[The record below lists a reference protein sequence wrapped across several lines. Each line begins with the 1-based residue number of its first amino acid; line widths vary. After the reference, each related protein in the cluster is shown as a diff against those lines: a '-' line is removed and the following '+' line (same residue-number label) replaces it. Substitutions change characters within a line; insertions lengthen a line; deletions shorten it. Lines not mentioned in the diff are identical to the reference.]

1 MRSLNWKLGGALL
14 LMVVVSIGLM
24 AYLTN
29 LNTAR
34 EFRQYISCIN
44 VVYAERVEQSL
55 TLFYSKEYSW
65 IGIQSALEA
74 SLEAEDGRLVVAD
87 SAGVVVGDSYGDWQG
102 RDAEDLGLKG
112 GILIDVLGK
121 EVGEFYLIGTPV
133 AWISRGHMGQWDKFI
148 PPVLN
153 MAEQDFLKRVRVSL
167 LLAGLLAA
175 GVAILLGLIITRQI
189 TRPIHALTA
198 GARRIAR
205 GQLNYRVE
213 VHSKD
218 EIGDLA
224 TSFNEMGSVLS
235 KNEETRRRLLAD
247 ITHELRTPLTV
258 IEGTVNGILDGVF
271 EPDKERLN
279 SIKDETFLLTRL
291 INDLRDISLA
301 ESGQLKLEIAPTDMA
316 KLVNRKL
323 SQAERTAHAKGV
335 QLELQAAQDMPELRV
350 DLLRMEQV
358 IANLITNAVRHTFAG
373 GKVTVF
379 LQEGTVDDGS
389 GLDCPHML
397 ISVADTGEGIG
408 AEHLAKVFE
417 RFYRADSSRAR
428 SRGETGLGLAI
439 VKQMVEAHSGRV
451 WVLSEPDKGSTFF
464 VALPFDSS
472 L

>member
-29 LNTAR
+29 LSTAR
-34 EFRQYISCIN
+34 EFRQYTSCVN
-44 VVYAERVEQSL
+44 DVYTERVERSL
-55 TLFYSKEYSW
+55 ALFYSKEHSW
-65 IGIQSALEA
+65 AGIQSALVA
-74 SLEAEDGRLVVAD
+74 SLEAEDGRVVVAD
-87 SAGVVVGDSYGDWQG
+87 IAGVVVGDSYGDWEG
-102 RDAEDLGLKG
+102 KNAEDIGLEG
-112 GILIDVLGK
+112 SIFIDVLGK
-121 EVGEFYLIGTPV
+121 DVGEFYLIGIPGV
-133 AWISRGHMGQWDKFI
+133 LGPMGQWDIFI
-148 PPVLN
+148 PAVLN
-153 MAEQDFLKRVRVSL
+153 VAEQDFLERVQSSL
-167 LLAGLLAA
+167 ILAGLLAA

-189 TRPIHALTA
+189 TRPLHALTA

-205 GQLNYRVE
+205 GQLDYRVE
-213 VHSKD
+213 VQTKD

-224 TSFNEMGSVLS
+224 TSFNEMASVLS
-235 KNEETRRRLLAD
+235 NNEETRRRLLAD

-301 ESGQLKLEIAPTDMA
+301 ESGQLKLEIITTDMV
-316 KLVNRKL
+316 KLVERKL
-323 SQAERTAHAKGV
+323 SQAERAAHEKGV
-335 QLELQAAQDMPELRV
+335 QLELQVAQDLPEIRV
-350 DLLRMEQV
+350 DLIRMEQV

-373 GKVTVF
+373 GKVTVS
-379 LQEGTVDDGS
+379 LQGGTADDGS

-408 AEHLAKVFE
+408 AEHLGKIFE
-417 RFYRADSSRAR
+417 RFYRADSSRAK

-439 VKQMVEAHSGRV
+439 VKQMVEAHSGSV
-451 WVLSEPDKGSTFF
+451 WVESELDKGSTFF
-464 VALPFDSS
+464 IALPSDSS

>member
-14 LMVVVSIGLM
+14 LMVVVSIGIM

-29 LNTAR
+29 LSTAR
-34 EFRQYISCIN
+34 EFRQYISRIN
-44 VVYAERVEQSL
+44 VVYARRVEQSL
-55 TLFYSKEYSW
+55 ALFYSKENSW
-65 IGIQSALEA
+65 VGIQSALEA
-74 SLEAEDGRLVVAD
+74 SLEAENGRLVVAD
-87 SAGVVVGDSYGDWQG
+87 SAGVVVGDSYGDWLG

-112 GILIDVLGK
+112 GIFIDVLGK
-121 EVGEFYLIGTPV
+121 EVGEFYMIGAPG
-133 AWISRGHMGQWDKFI
+133 AWVSRGHMGQWDKFF

-153 MAEQDFLKRVRVSL
+153 MAEQDFLDRVRASL

-224 TSFNEMGSVLS
+224 TSFNEMASVLS

-258 IEGTVNGILDGVF
+258 IEGTVNGMLDGVF

-301 ESGQLKLEIAPTDMA
+301 ESGQLKLEIAPTDMV
-316 KLVNRKL
+316 KLVKRKL
-323 SQAERTAHAKGV
+323 SQAERIAHEDGV
-335 QLELQAAQDMPELRV
+335 QLELQAAQDIPELRV

-358 IANLITNAVRHTFAG
+358 IDNLITNAVRHTFAG
-373 GKVTVF
+373 GKVIVS
-379 LQEGTVDDGS
+379 LQGGTADDGS

-408 AEHLAKVFE
+408 AEHLTKVFE

-451 WVLSEPDKGSTFF
+451 WVESELDKGSTFF

>member
-29 LNTAR
+29 LSTAR
-34 EFRQYISCIN
+34 EFRQYTSCVN
-44 VVYAERVEQSL
+44 DVYTERVERSL
-55 TLFYSKEYSW
+55 ALFYSKEHSW
-65 IGIQSALEA
+65 AGIQSALVA
-74 SLEAEDGRLVVAD
+74 SLEAEDGRVVVAD
-87 SAGVVVGDSYGDWQG
+87 IAGVVVGDSYGDWEG
-102 RDAEDLGLKG
+102 KNAEDIGLEG
-112 GILIDVLGK
+112 SIFIDVLGK
-121 EVGEFYLIGTPV
+121 DVGEFYLIGIPGV
-133 AWISRGHMGQWDKFI
+133 LGPMGQWDIFI
-148 PPVLN
+148 PAVLN
-153 MAEQDFLKRVRVSL
+153 VAEQDFLERVQSSL
-167 LLAGLLAA
+167 ILAGLLAVGA
-175 GVAILLGLIITRQI
+175 AILLGLIITRQI
-189 TRPIHALTA
+189 TRPLHALTA

-205 GQLNYRVE
+205 GQLDYRVE
-213 VHSKD
+213 VQTKD

-224 TSFNEMGSVLS
+224 TSFNEMASVLS
-235 KNEETRRRLLAD
+235 NNEETRRRLLAD

-301 ESGQLKLEIAPTDMA
+301 ESGQLKLEIITTDMV
-316 KLVNRKL
+316 KLVERKL
-323 SQAERTAHAKGV
+323 SQAERAAHEKGV
-335 QLELQAAQDMPELRV
+335 QLELQVAQDLPEIRV
-350 DLLRMEQV
+350 DLIRMEQV

-373 GKVTVF
+373 GKVTVS
-379 LQEGTVDDGS
+379 LQGGTADDGS

-408 AEHLAKVFE
+408 AEHLGKIFE
-417 RFYRADSSRAR
+417 RFYRADSSRAK

-439 VKQMVEAHSGRV
+439 VKQMVEAHSGSV
-451 WVLSEPDKGSTFF
+451 WVESELDKGSTFF
-464 VALPFDSS
+464 IALPSDSS

>member
-29 LNTAR
+29 LSTTR

-65 IGIQSALEA
+65 AGIQSALEA

-87 SAGVVVGDSYGDWQG
+87 SAGVVVGDSNGDWLG
-102 RDAEDLGLKG
+102 RDAEDIGLKG

-121 EVGEFYLIGTPV
+121 DVGEFYLIGIPGALV
-133 AWISRGHMGQWDKFI
+133 RRGNMGQWEKFI

-153 MAEQDFLKRVRVSL
+153 MAEQDFLNRVQGSL
-167 LLAGLLAA
+167 ILAGLLAA
-175 GVAILLGLIITRQI
+175 GVAILMGLIITRQI
-189 TRPIHALTA
+189 IRPLHALTA
-198 GARRIAR
+198 GARRISR

-213 VHSKD
+213 VRSKD

-224 TSFNEMGSVLS
+224 KSFNEMASVLS
-235 KNEETRRRLLAD
+235 ENEVTRRRLLAD

-271 EPDKERLN
+271 ESDKERLN
-279 SIKDETFLLTRL
+279 SIKDETFMLTRL

-301 ESGQLKLEIAPTDMA
+301 EAGQLKLEIASTDMV

-323 SQAERTAHAKGV
+323 LQAEGTARENGV
-335 QLELQAAQDMPELRV
+335 HLELQAAQDIPEIGV
-350 DLLRMEQV
+350 DLFRMEQV

-373 GKVTVF
+373 GKVAIT
-379 LQEGTVDDGS
+379 LQEGTADDGS
-389 GLDCPHML
+389 GLNCPHLL

-408 AEHLAKVFE
+408 AEHLAKIFE
-417 RFYRADSSRAR
+417 RFYRADSSRAK

-451 WVLSEPDKGSTFF
+451 WVESEQNKGSTFF
-464 VALPFDSS
+464 VALPFDSY

>member
-29 LNTAR
+29 RSTTR

-55 TLFYSKEYSW
+55 ALFYSEENSW
-65 IGIQSALEA
+65 DDIQSVLGTSREA
-74 SLEAEDGRLVVAD
+74 DSGRLIVVD
-87 SAGVVVGDSYGDWQG
+87 NAGVVVGDNYRDWLD
-102 RDAEDLGLKG
+102 RDVEDIGLAG
-112 GILIDVLGK
+112 GILIEVLGE
-121 EVGEFYLIGTPV
+121 EVGEFYFMGTPGAGV
-133 AWISRGHMGQWDKFI
+133 SRGPMGQWNEFV
-148 PPVLN
+148 PPVMN
-153 MAEQDFLKRVRVSL
+153 MAEQDFLNRVQGSL
-167 LLAGLLAA
+167 ILAGLLAVGA
-175 GVAILLGLIITRQI
+175 AILLGLIITRQI
-189 TRPIHALTA
+189 TKPIHALTA
-198 GARRIAR
+198 GARRISR
-205 GQLNYRVE
+205 GQLDYRVK

-224 TSFNEMGSVLS
+224 MSFNEMASVLS

-271 EPDKERLN
+271 EPDNERLN
-279 SIKDETFLLTRL
+279 SVKDETFLLTRL
-291 INDLRDISLA
+291 IDDLRDISLA
-301 ESGQLKLEIAPTDMA
+301 EAGQLKLEIAPTDMV

-323 SQAERTAHAKGV
+323 LQAEGAAHEKGV
-335 QLELQAAQDMPELRV
+335 QLELQAAQDIPELSV
-350 DLLRMEQV
+350 DLFRMEQV

-373 GKVTVF
+373 GKVAIT
-379 LQEGTVDDGS
+379 LQEGTANNGS
-389 GLDCPHML
+389 GLDSPHLL

-408 AEHLAKVFE
+408 AEHLGKIFE

-439 VKQMVEAHSGRV
+439 VKQMVEAHGGRV
-451 WVLSEPDKGSTFF
+451 WVESEPDKGSTFF

>member
-14 LMVVVSIGLM
+14 LMVIVSVGLM

-29 LNTAR
+29 LSTAR
-34 EFRQYISCIN
+34 EFRQYISCVN
-44 VVYAERVEQSL
+44 VVYAKRVEQIL
-55 TLFYSKEYSW
+55 ALFYSKEHSW
-65 IGIQSALEA
+65 VGIQSALEA
-74 SLEAEDGRLVVAD
+74 SMEGENGRLVVAD
-87 SAGVVVGDSYGDWQG
+87 SDGVVVGDNYRDWVG
-102 RDAEDLGLKG
+102 RDVEDLGLEG
-112 GILIDVLGK
+112 DVSIDVLGE
-121 EVGEFYLIGTPV
+121 EVGEFYLIGTSV
-133 AWISRGHMGQWDKFI
+133 VWINRGYIRQLDKFI

-189 TRPIHALTA
+189 TRPLHTLTV
-198 GARRIAR
+198 GARLIAG
-205 GQLNYRVE
+205 GQFDYRAE

-224 TSFNEMGSVLS
+224 MSFNEMASVLS

-271 EPDKERLN
+271 EPDKKQLN
-279 SIKDETFLLTRL
+279 SIKEETFLLTRL

-301 ESGQLKLEIAPTDMA
+301 EVGQLKLEVAPIDMV
-316 KLVNRKL
+316 KLVERKL
-323 SQAERTAHAKGV
+323 SQAERTAHEKGV
-335 QLELQAAQDMPELRV
+335 QLKLQAAQGIPEIRV
-350 DLLRMEQV
+350 DLLRIEQV

-373 GKVTVF
+373 GKVTVS
-379 LQEGTVDDGS
+379 LQEGTADDGS
-389 GLDCPHML
+389 GLDCPHLL

-408 AEHLAKVFE
+408 VEHLSKVFE
-417 RFYRADSSRAR
+417 RFYRADSSRFR

-451 WVLSEPDKGSTFF
+451 WVESELDKGSTFF
-464 VALPFDSS
+464 IALPFDSA